1 MANPEALPF
10 FAMSLL
16 MGFAVGL
23 LSTYL
28 FLYLDELSKRTC
40 QLLLW
45 TFRMASKQVLASA
58 AAVCG
63 SCGTQIKLR
72 QECKAATSDLSSGW
86 A

>member
-28 FLYLDELSKRTC
+28 FLYLDELSECTC
-40 QLLLW
+40 GVG
-45 TFRMASKQVLASA
+45 TKQVVASA
-58 AAVCG
+58 ADVGSNCG
-63 SCGTQIKLR
+63 SKVDCSRIAWQPPLT
-72 QECKAATSDLSSGW
+72 
-86 A
+86 